1 MYLTPLHALPFSL
14 ISSKD
19 ATMVQG
25 PGSSQRMFADICK
38 DICRFWT
45 KGLCSTPGPTWGT
58 SGTWWTSPW
67 CHAPSPLSIT
77 PWRKLHICNSSQKE
91 YLQWDSLETFI
102 FLTKAVTLLYFWSI
116 FISLNQKS
124 FNLTLLIDIYHVSC
138 HTSTKEGSQAYEG
151 RLKSSWLL
159 FASDRLM

>member
-1 MYLTPLHALPFSL
+1 MIIVDRPLLSSL
-14 ISSKD
+14 SYIYVSNSTACFTFLSLSCKD
-19 ATMVQG
+19 ATMDQG

-102 FLTKAVTLLYFWSI
+102 FLTKAVILLYFWSI
-116 FISLNQKS
+116 LIFFNQKS
-124 FNLTLLIDIYHVSC
+124 FDLTLLI
-138 HTSTKEGSQAYEG
+138 STQE
-151 RLKSSWLL
+151 
-159 FASDRLM
+159 FTI